1 MTDPEQAQ
9 QLLEQEESAEDL
21 KERLE
26 REHGELVEEL
36 RALIPGA
43 EVLLGF
49 LLAIRF
55 TSAFDSLDDSQ
66 RYVYY
71 FTFACTSTALVLYL
85 ATSAHHRLRFRAGDK
100 EFSVRKGNRDAI
112 AGTIAGG
119 VRAHERRLPPDRPHL
134 RHAAGDRRRA
144 RDLHA
149 HRLALVGAR
158 AVPGLA
164 GPAGSRGRAQTS
176 LKRCG
181 QVRAGTVGAR
191 TPGSGAPLVSS
202 FSIRSRRRTQR
213 NCSAISRASAMSG
226 AASSLRSSATSDAA

>member
-36 RALIPGA
+36 RSLIPGA

-55 TSAFDSLDDSQ
+55 TEAFDRLDDSQ
-66 RYVYY
+66 RYIYY
-71 FTFACTSTALVLYL
+71 FTFACTSIALVLYL

-112 AGTIAGG
+112 AGTIAAAFALTSVVYLLTDLTFGTPQAIVAAVAIFVLLAWRWWALALYRDWQDRRDPTG
-119 VRAHERRLPPDRPHL
+119 ARERR
-134 RHAAGDRRRA
+134 
-144 RDLHA
+144 
-149 HRLALVGAR
+149 
-158 AVPGLA
+158 
-164 GPAGSRGRAQTS
+164 
-176 LKRCG
+176 
-181 QVRAGTVGAR
+181 
-191 TPGSGAPLVSS
+191 
-202 FSIRSRRRTQR
+202 
-213 NCSAISRASAMSG
+213 
-226 AASSLRSSATSDAA
+226 